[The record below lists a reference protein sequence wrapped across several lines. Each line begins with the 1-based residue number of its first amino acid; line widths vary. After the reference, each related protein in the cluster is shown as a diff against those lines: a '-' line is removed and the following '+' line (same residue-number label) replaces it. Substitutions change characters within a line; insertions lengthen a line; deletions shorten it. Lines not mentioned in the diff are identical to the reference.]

1 MQKEYKVFDEAS
13 MSFIVTQKSEDI
25 NLFMSSHASFID
37 QSKLLMRLLQ
47 GTVTK
52 KHGLYSQ

>member
-1 MQKEYKVFDEAS
+1 

-52 KHGLYSQ
+52 KHGLYSR